1 MAKWGEGDSR
11 WRVEDLGEQGRNVN
25 SWHWEESNVLPW
37 GQNRVKEL
45 FAQGTTL
52 VDTEDVVVVTQG
64 DAKLTGDAII
74 NRRKGKVIPAYE
86 LELRVDWKATKKNG
100 ENKGETWTG
109 EVKAPYI
116 SEENHDEDPEV
127 TVSVTGSGA
136 ESEKIRS
143 LVVRDGRPVMY
154 KLIAQFVEELRKG
167 GRSDQGGNADANGGG
182 DGSAAVQEKVE
193 GDTNGKGVDDVVKE
207 SRSKALKSS
216 TSKVEKR
223 SLEIKE
229 QYYASASDIYQ
240 CFTDTAKAKAYT
252 GSAAEI
258 DAKEGGRISMFGG
271 SIEGTFRK
279 LEPYS
284 LIEMDWRFSSWP
296 DGAMSRV
303 IITLDEKEK
312 GTVGLT
318 LRQEGIPE
326 TDRFGNHDVV
336 NMTQAGWKQQM
347 LLRMKQVFGYGI

>member
-37 GQNRVKEL
+37 SQNRVKEL
-45 FAQGTTL
+45 FAPGTGL

-64 DAKLTGDAII
+64 ETKLTGDAII

-86 LELRVDWKATKKNG
+86 LELRVEWKATKKTG

-127 TVSVTGSGA
+127 TVSVTGSDG

-154 KLIAQFVEELRKG
+154 KLIAQFVDELRNG
-167 GRSDQGGNADANGGG
+167 GRCDDGSNATHGGA
-182 DGSAAVQEKVE
+182 DGSAAVQGKE
-193 GDTNGKGVDDVVKE
+193 TNGKEAEDVMKE

-229 QYYASASDIYQ
+229 RYYASARDVYQ
-240 CFTDTAKAKAYT
+240 CFTDTAKVRAYT

-279 LEPYS
+279 LEPSS

-303 IITLDEKEK
+303 VITLDEKEK
-312 GTVGLT
+312 GTVELT

-347 LLRMKQVFGYGI
+347 LHRMKHVFGYGI

>member
-37 GQNRVKEL
+37 SQNRVKEL
-45 FAQGTTL
+45 FAPGTAL

-64 DAKLTGDAII
+64 EAKLTGDAII

-86 LELRVDWKATKKNG
+86 LELRVEWKATKKNG

-127 TVSVTGSGA
+127 TVSVTGSGG

-154 KLIAQFVEELRKG
+154 KFIAQFVDELRKG
-167 GRSDQGGNADANGGG
+167 GRCDDGSNTNDTNEGA
-182 DGSAAVQEKVE
+182 DGSAAVQAKES
-193 GDTNGKGVDDVVKE
+193 NGRDDMVKE
-207 SRSKALKSS
+207 SRAKALKSS
-216 TSKVEKR
+216 VSKIEKR

-229 QYYASASDIYQ
+229 QYYASARDVYQ
-240 CFTDTAKAKAYT
+240 CFTDTAKVRAYT

-279 LEPYS
+279 LEPFS
-284 LIEMDWRFSSWP
+284 EIEMDWRFSSWP
-296 DGAMSRV
+296 DGAQSRV
-303 IITLDEKEK
+303 VITLDEKQK
-312 GTVGLT
+312 GTVELT

-347 LLRMKQVFGYGI
+347 LHRMKQVFGYGI